1 MGQILLQGLGKAY
14 RHYPKRWQRLL
25 EWLWPSGPRRHRL
38 HWVLQG
44 VDLRILPGESV
55 GLMGLNGA
63 GKSTLLKIIAGTVQ
77 PTEGQVR
84 HQGHLAALLELGM
97 GFHPEFTGREN
108 AILAGRLLG
117 HSAQTMQDLMPQ
129 IEAFAEIGDYMDQAL
144 RTYSSG
150 MQVRLAFSVATAVR
164 PDILI
169 VDEALSVGDAYF
181 QQKSFDRI
189 RQFRQAGTTLL
200 LVSHDK
206 QAIQS
211 ICERVVLLHQGRIDM
226 DGPAEAVMDR
236 YNALL
241 ADHQPQ
247 QIRQQRLDDG
257 RVATSSGTGEATV
270 SAIGLFNP
278 SGQAVEV
285 VGVGDEVLLRIEVMA
300 RADLPRLV
308 LGYGIKNRW
317 GQVMYGTNTE
327 LTRQT
332 LHSVRAGQRWQFE
345 LRFPVHLAPG
355 HYSIQTALTSSETH
369 LLNNYEWRT
378 QAWMFTVI
386 NAAHPYFEGQVWMPP
401 EIRIAALPDL
411 PESRP

>member
-1 MGQILLQGLGKAY
+1 MGQIQVRGLGKAY
-14 RHYPKRWQRLL
+14 RQYPKRWHRLL
-25 EWLWPSGPRRHRL
+25 EWLWPGGPRRHQL
-38 HWVLQG
+38 KWVVQG
-44 VDLRILPGESV
+44 ADFRILPGESV

-77 PTEGQVR
+77 ATAGSVQFEGR
-84 HQGHLAALLELGM
+84 MAALLELGM

-117 HSAQTMQDLMPQ
+117 HSSQDMHELMPS
-129 IEAFAEIGDYMDQAL
+129 IEAFAEIGDYMDQPL

-189 RQFRQAGTTLL
+189 RQFRKAGTTLL

-211 ICERVVLLHQGRIDM
+211 ICDRVILLHHGRIAM
-226 DGPAEAVMDR
+226 DGPAEPVMDH

-241 ADHQPQ
+241 SEHQPQ
-247 QIRQQRLDDG
+247 QIRQQNLDDG
-257 RVATSSGTGEATV
+257 RTSISSGTGEATV
-270 SAIGLFNP
+270 RSIGLFNAH
-278 SGQAVEV
+278 GQPAEV
-285 VGVGDEVLLRIEVMA
+285 VSVGQEVLLRIQVQA
-300 RADLPRLV
+300 CADIERLV

-327 LTRQT
+327 LTRQA
-332 LHSVRAGQRWQFE
+332 LQQVRKDEEWQFD
-345 LRFPVHLAPG
+345 LRFTIHLAPG
-355 HYSIQTALTSSETH
+355 NYSIQTALTSSETH

-386 NAAHPYFEGQVWMPP
+386 NADHPSFEGQVWMQP
-401 EIRIAALPDL
+401 EIKISNLPSQK
-411 PESRP
+411 ETRP

>member
-1 MGQILLQGLGKAY
+1 MGQIQVRGLGKAY
-14 RHYPKRWQRLL
+14 RQYPKRWHRLL
-25 EWLWPSGPRRHRL
+25 EWLWPGGPRRHRL
-38 HWVLQG
+38 NWVLEG
-44 VDLRILPGESV
+44 ADFRILPGESV

-63 GKSTLLKIIAGTVQ
+63 GKSTLLKIMAGTVQ
-77 PTEGQVR
+77 ATTGSVQHEGR
-84 HQGHLAALLELGM
+84 MAALLELGM

-117 HSAQTMQDLMPQ
+117 HSAQEMHALMPG
-129 IEAFAEIGDYMDQAL
+129 IEAFAEIGEYLDQPL

-189 RQFRQAGTTLL
+189 RQFRKAGTTLL

-211 ICERVVLLHQGRIDM
+211 ICDRVILLHHGRIEM
-226 DGPAEAVMDR
+226 DGPAEPVMDR

-241 ADHQPQ
+241 AEHQPQ
-247 QIRQQRLDDG
+247 QIRQLRLDDG
-257 RVATSSGTGEATV
+257 RVATASGTGEASV
-270 SAIGLFNP
+270 RDIGLFTLE
-278 SGQAVEV
+278 GQPVEV
-285 VGVGDEVLLRIEVMA
+285 VHVGQQVVLRIEVQA
-300 RADLPRLV
+300 RADIERLV

-327 LTRQT
+327 LTGQA
-332 LHSVRAGQRWQFE
+332 LQQVRRGQAWRFD
-345 LRFPVHLAPG
+345 LRFVIHLAPG

-369 LLNNYEWRT
+369 LKNNYEWRT
-378 QAWMFTVI
+378 QAWMFTVL
-386 NAAHPYFEGQVWMPP
+386 NADHPYFEGQVWMPP
-401 EIRIAALPDL
+401 QILISSLPNQ
-411 PESRP
+411 EETRS